1 MKRFNGRKAGKIFL
15 FAITAFLLFGLLVM
29 GLWNAILPKVA
40 NVSPINFWQALGI
53 LLLSKILFGGF
64 GGGWRNRRGHWK
76 QQVEQKLAG
85 MTPEEREKF
94 KQEWQKR
101 CGWHARYAEDQ
112 ASSSSTT
119 QSSAS
124 TTK

>member
-1 MKRFNGRKAGKIFL
+1 MKRFNERKAGKIIL
-15 FAITAFLLFGLLVM
+15 FVIAALLLFGLVVM

-64 GGGWRNRRGHWK
+64 GGRWHRGRQHWK
-76 QQVEQKLAG
+76 QQVEQKLAN

-101 CGWHARYAEDQ
+101 CGWRGRYTEGQ
-112 ASSSSTT
+112 ASPSSPNQSST
-119 QSSAS
+119 SNE
-124 TTK
+124 